1 MQKRT
6 EILKIDPDY
15 PQKERIAKAADF
27 IKKGKLVAFPT
38 ETVYGLGTDGLNPEA
53 IRLLFK
59 VKKRPPGKAVALLI
73 SDFADLNRLAK
84 DIPPKAFKVIDRF
97 WPGPLTII
105 FQATGLVPEIIRGK
119 GLTAGISDTADI
131 SDTVGIRMPDNKIAL
146 ALIESAK
153 TPIACPSANI
163 SGECEPTTS
172 QEVISSLADKI
183 DLIIDGG
190 KTRIGIASTL
200 LDLTGKIPTI
210 LRKGAISSK
219 ELLKTLNSKHIL
231 FVCTGNTC
239 RSFMAEKLFRKMAA
253 EVEIN
258 LEIQSAGTSANPQ
271 GEIPLLSLKALEK
284 EGIIPEKFTPTPLS
298 ERLIKKADLI
308 LVMEEYHQRRVLD
321 ILPSAKEKT
330 FLLTDYAVLGKKDI
344 PDPMGGS
351 WEGYETCLIEIK
363 KCLNQVI
370 TRLKE

>member
-1 MQKRT
+1 MQKKT

-15 PQKERIAKAADF
+15 PQKEKIAKAADF

-38 ETVYGLGTDGLNPEA
+38 ETVYGLGVDGLNPEA
-53 IRLLFK
+53 IRLLFE
-59 VKKRPPGKAVALLI
+59 VKKRPMEKAVALLI
-73 SDFADLNRLAK
+73 SDFADLNRLVK
-84 DIPPKAFKVIDRF
+84 DISPEVFKVIDKF

-105 FQATGLVPEIIRGK
+105 FWATDLIPEIIRGK
-119 GLTAGISDTADI
+119 GLTVDILDTVGISN
-131 SDTVGIRMPDNKIAL
+131 TVGIRMPDNKIAL

-153 TPIACPSANI
+153 TPIACSSANI

-172 QEVISSLADKI
+172 SEVISNLADKI

-190 KTRIGIASTL
+190 KTKIGIASTV
-200 LDLTGKIPTI
+200 LDLTGKTPTI
-210 LRKGAISSK
+210 IRKGAISSE

-239 RSFMAEKLFRKMAA
+239 RSFMAEKLFQKMTGEA
-253 EVEIN
+253 EIN
-258 LEIQSAGTSANPQ
+258 IEIQSAGTSPNPQ

-284 EGIIPEKFTPTPLS
+284 EGIIAEKFTPTPLS
-298 ERLIKKADLI
+298 EKLIRKADLI
-308 LVMEEYHQRRVLD
+308 LVMEEYHQQRVLD
-321 ILPSAKEKT
+321 ILPSAKGKT
-330 FLLTDYAVLGKKDI
+330 FLLTEYARLGKKDI

-351 WEGYETCLIEIK
+351 WEGYETCLTEIK
-363 KCLNQVI
+363 RCLQQVI